1 MLQKRFSDSWKLLS
15 YCKLRALE
23 LYKNKSTNLPCV
35 DLQNSRTITVNIHSS
50 YSKMGGIAAW
60 FEDSQK
66 NKQTVENYF
75 SDAISNLLKDENG
88 FAIKTLALPIIQC
101 FAIVNNQNPFHAK
114 YNNIISELKKQCP
127 AFDVYV
133 EKVQANLS

>member
-1 MLQKRFSDSWKLLS
+1 VVRGF
-15 YCKLRALE
+15 A
-23 LYKNKSTNLPCV
+23 
-35 DLQNSRTITVNIHSS
+35 
-50 YSKMGGIAAW
+50 
-60 FEDSQK
+60 
-66 NKQTVENYF
+66 NYF

-133 EKVQANLS
+133 EKSASQFVIKNNKADIWERALLLPFIYA